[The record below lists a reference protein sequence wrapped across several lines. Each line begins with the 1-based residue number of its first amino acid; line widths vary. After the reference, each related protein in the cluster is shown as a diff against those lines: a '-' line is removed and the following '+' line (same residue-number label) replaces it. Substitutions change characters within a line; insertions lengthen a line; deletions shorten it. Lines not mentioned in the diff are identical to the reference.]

1 MKKRS
6 LSGNIG
12 IGVFLIAFICVCIAF
27 GTPAWLVSDY
37 RITSAQL
44 DKLGLWSHCFRS
56 LPNPREAD
64 APTRFFV
71 GCRWVYDPFTKGYSE
86 IRGFLLPSFMI
97 ATQFFFTFCFLLS
110 LISFVCVLLYALC
123 CDQEQKLYV
132 ELIRLIGYMVLV
144 GGISGCIA
152 VIIFASLG
160 NAEGWMPG
168 HTNNYLGWSFALGV
182 IGSVLL
188 LIASA
193 LIHVEA
199 NVQQKKHENRE

>member
-1 MKKRS
+1 
-6 LSGNIG
+6 
-12 IGVFLIAFICVCIAF
+12 
-27 GTPAWLVSDY
+27 
-37 RITSAQL
+37 
-44 DKLGLWSHCFRS
+44 
-56 LPNPREAD
+56 
-64 APTRFFV
+64 
-71 GCRWVYDPFTKGYSE
+71 
-86 IRGFLLPSFMI
+86 MI

-110 LISFVCVLLYALC
+110 LISFVCILLYALC
-123 CDQEQKLYV
+123 CDQEQKQYV

-144 GGISGCIA
+144 GGISGGIA

-199 NVQQKKHENRE
+199 NVQHKKRKYITESQSKFQLESRT